1 MPLRPPEMKRLIDQL
16 VQSGAVTVNMH
27 QGANIN
33 PYINYV
39 TVRAHAL
46 PLPSSSC
53 FWLRCVHSRIHMHG
67 RRRNWYSHYLS
78 IRA

>member
-1 MPLRPPEMKRLIDQL
+1 MPLRPPDMKRLIDQL
-16 VQSGAVTVNMH
+16 VQSGAITVNMH

-46 PLPSSSC
+46 PLPSC
-53 FWLRCVHSRIHMHG
+53 FWLRCAYSHIHMHG

-78 IRA
+78 MRA